1 MGNYGGPTETIPLL
15 PGSLAIDAGS
25 AALAVGPN
33 GQPLS
38 ADQRGPGYPLVV
50 GGTVDIGAIE
60 VQDTT
65 TTLASSLNP
74 SVYGQPVTFT
84 ATVSPVLEP
93 GSVAPTGTVTFYDN
107 GTAIGTGTLAVV
119 GGVDKA
125 TFTTSALP
133 AGADAITAAYTS
145 GDANFA
151 PSAASTAVS
160 QMVNQDGTT
169 ATVTSSQNPS
179 VFGQA
184 VTFTATVS
192 PNAPARAR
200 QPAR

>member
-1 MGNYGGPTETIPLL
+1 MG
-15 PGSLAIDAGS
+15 AM
-25 AALAVGPN
+25 
-33 GQPLS
+33 
-38 ADQRGPGYPLVV
+38 
-50 GGTVDIGAIE
+50 E

-84 ATVSPVLEP
+84 ATVGPVLEP

-119 GGVDKA
+119 GGRRRGDVHHLRTA
-125 TFTTSALP
+125 R
-133 AGADAITAAYTS
+133 GADAITAAYTS

-151 PSAASTAVS
+151 PSTASTAVS

-169 ATVTSSQNPS
+169 ATVTSSQNPRS
-179 VFGQA
+179 
-184 VTFTATVS
+184 S
-192 PNAPARAR
+192 ARR
-200 QPAR
+200 